1 MNVTVIASRQGNQ
14 GHCCWRKNSPF
25 LAELSKVTWK
35 PVVCLLKPATY
46 EFIFT
51 VTRPELS
58 TQSTWPQGKGLVAF
72 QCNHG
77 KTAVVQGKTMV
88 FSNSDVQMWELDQ
101 KEGWV
106 PKNWCFR
113 IVVLEKTLERPLD
126 SKEIKLVNP
135 KENQPWIFIGRIDP
149 EAEAPIL
156 CIPDANSQI
165 TGKDPSAGKD
175 WRQKEKGVA
184 ENEVVR

>member
-1 MNVTVIASRQGNQ
+1 MNVTVIASRRGNQ

-25 LAELSKVTWK
+25 LAELGKVTWK

-58 TQSTWPQGKGLVAF
+58 TQSTCPQGKGLVAF
-72 QCNHG
+72 QCNHHG

-88 FSNSDVQMWELDQ
+88 FSNSDVQMWESDQ
-101 KEGWV
+101 KEGWA
-106 PKNWCFR
+106 PKNWCFW

-135 KENQPWIFIGRIDP
+135 KENQPWIFIGRTG
-149 EAEAPIL
+149 AKAPIL
-156 CIPDANSQI
+156 WPPDVKSRL
-165 TGKDPSAGKD
+165 TRKDADAGKD
-175 WRQKEKGVA
+175 WRQEKGGS
-184 ENEVVR
+184 RGWDS

>member
-135 KENQPWIFIGRIDP
+135 KENQPWIFIGRTDA

-156 CIPDANSQI
+156 WLPDAKSQLI
-165 TGKDPSAGKD
+165 GKDPVSGKD
-175 WRQKEKGVA
+175 WRQKEKT
-184 ENEVVR
+184 ETEDKMVR